1 MGVEVVA
8 SHALEQADR
17 QQRVPAEREE
27 VVVAAD
33 PRPVEQLGPD
43 PDVPWQGRGCTSG
56 CSPGDAQRSSGSA
69 NG

>member
-43 PDVPWQGRGCTSG
+43 PGVPWRSRMYIRVFARR
-56 CSPGDAQRSSGSA
+56 CSAIVG
-69 NG
+69 